1 MLKLA
6 LAFVIVGIALY
17 IINSIFEIAILVT
30 IAKICFVITVIC
42 IVIKIIV
49 KIFGIGD

>member
-6 LAFVIVGIALY
+6 LAFAIIGIALC
-17 IINSIFEIAILVT
+17 IINAIFEFAILVT

-42 IVIKIIV
+42 VVIKLIM
-49 KIFGIGD
+49 KIFGY